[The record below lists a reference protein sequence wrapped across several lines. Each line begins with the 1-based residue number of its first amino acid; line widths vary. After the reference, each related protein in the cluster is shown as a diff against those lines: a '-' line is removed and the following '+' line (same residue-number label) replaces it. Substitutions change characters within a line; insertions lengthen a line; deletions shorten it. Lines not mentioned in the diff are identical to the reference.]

1 MPHVAAL
8 STGFAHSAGLGPAEI
23 VDVLLR
29 ADAGGVVLDAA
40 LDPGRLEGLE
50 RDLLR
55 RAEELPVL
63 AVEAPCPA
71 GRYSSAELCSPDK
84 DEAQVALEAVEATIR
99 RAGALGARFVA
110 LRLGRV
116 AMLDKEWAFARDKFL
131 RADLEERL
139 VRKLADA
146 REDAGGRS
154 LDAAR
159 RAIERLARA
168 AEHAGL
174 QLVVRNGRRFVD
186 VPSPRELGFLLADCA
201 GAPLG
206 SLFDLAAAHLPELMG
221 FHSLAHTAEA
231 FGKPALLA
239 YVGDA
244 CGPVGS
250 LAPGRG
256 MLDVAALAKS
266 LPASCAIA
274 FSGWAGLTVAET
286 VAALPAVDRATG
298 S

>member
-159 RAIERLARA
+159 RDRF
-168 AEHAGL
+168 
-174 QLVVRNGRRFVD
+174 RNYRRVN
-186 VPSPRELGFLLADCA
+186 
-201 GAPLG
+201 
-206 SLFDLAAAHLPELMG
+206 
-221 FHSLAHTAEA
+221 
-231 FGKPALLA
+231 
-239 YVGDA
+239 
-244 CGPVGS
+244 
-250 LAPGRG
+250 
-256 MLDVAALAKS
+256 
-266 LPASCAIA
+266 
-274 FSGWAGLTVAET
+274 
-286 VAALPAVDRATG
+286 
-298 S
+298 